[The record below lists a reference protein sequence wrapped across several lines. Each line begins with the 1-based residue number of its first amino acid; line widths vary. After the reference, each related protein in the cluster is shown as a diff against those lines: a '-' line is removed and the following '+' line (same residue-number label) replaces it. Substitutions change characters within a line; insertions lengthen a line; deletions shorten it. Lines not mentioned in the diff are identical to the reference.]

1 MATQFGTAAPFGLT
15 TQTGIISDGSTWN
28 YAQDKKVIADADGDA
43 VAKAYYNERIEGT
56 LSGFLPTNTPFSGTL
71 AASITLSDA
80 PTDYLKGAVGSLSIV
95 ESVSVT
101 KTNEDYVRIE
111 VAFENH
117 VGITA

>member
-15 TQTGIISDGSTWN
+15 TQTGIITDATSWN
-28 YAQDKKVIADADGDA
+28 YSQDKKVIADADGDA
-43 VAKAYYNERIEGT
+43 VAKAYFNERIEGT
-56 LSGFLPTNTPFSGTL
+56 IGGYIPTNTPFSGTL
-71 AASITLSDA
+71 AASLTLSEA
-80 PTDYLKGAVGSLSIV
+80 PNDYLKCSVGTLSIV

-117 VGITA
+117 SGITA

>member
-15 TQTGIISDGSTWN
+15 SQTGIISDGSTWN
-28 YAQDKKVIADADGDA
+28 YAQDKKAIADADGDA

-56 LSGFLPTNTPFSGTL
+56 LSGFLPTSTPFSGTL

-80 PTDYLKGAVGSLSIV
+80 PTDYLKGTVGSLSIV

-111 VAFENH
+111 IAFENH
-117 VGITA
+117 AGITS